1 MEASDDRIERE
12 IMRQAMLQAARNQP
26 PYQYL
31 PFQNATALVLEG
43 RGFPVQANLGGPG
56 LRPQDLRRFREIL
69 WSLIGQ
75 GILVQGYNE
84 ANDNWPFLGITEW
97 GEEYLA
103 AEPTPDIY
111 DPDGYLRALSASAPL
126 DDVETRFLSQAVGA
140 FRADLPDACA
150 VMLGVASEHLLLKL
164 FATVSAA
171 DSAAGGKKKTLP
183 TSALTLLKYLHG
195 NLAARKSALP
205 PELQDDIETTFLG
218 IGGLVRSTRND
229 SGHPRGGSTSREQ
242 AATNLRLF
250 AHYRKWVTSAAASI
264 GPASSQL

>member
-26 PYQYL
+26 PYQYVAY
-31 PFQNATALVLEG
+31 QNATALVLQE
-43 RGFPVQANLGGPG
+43 RGFPIKSNPGSPG
-56 LRPQDLRRFREIL
+56 LRRQDQRRFRELL

-97 GEEYLA
+97 GEEYLT
-103 AEPTPDIY
+103 AEPIPDIY
-111 DPDGYLRALSASAPL
+111 DPDGYLRALNASSSL
-126 DDVETRFLSQAVGA
+126 DEVETRFLSQAVGA

-164 FATVSAA
+164 FAEVAAA
-171 DSAAGGKKKTLP
+171 DSASGGKKNSLP
-183 TSALTLLKYLHG
+183 TSALALLKYLHG
-195 NLAARKSALP
+195 NFAARKGSLL
-205 PELQDDIETTFLG
+205 PELQEDLETTFLG
-218 IGGLVRSTRND
+218 VGGLIRSSRND
-229 SGHPRGGSTSREQ
+229 SGHPRGGSTTREQ

-250 AHYRKWVTSAAASI
+250 AHYRKWVSAAAASI
-264 GPASSQL
+264 GTVSRQP